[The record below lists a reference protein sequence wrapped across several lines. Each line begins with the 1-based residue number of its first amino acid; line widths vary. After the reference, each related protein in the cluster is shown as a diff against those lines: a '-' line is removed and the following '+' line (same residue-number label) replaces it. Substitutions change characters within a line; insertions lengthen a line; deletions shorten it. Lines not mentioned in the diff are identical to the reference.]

1 MRSPLSAKSKGSA
14 LSAGTDSRP
23 PETVDRRVRRTRS
36 AIVSAFN
43 RLILEGGYASVTP
56 AAIAAAAGVGRSTF
70 YEHFGGVD
78 DVLGQTLAT
87 ILSPLAAGCLEDTA
101 PESAARA
108 LEHFW
113 RNRRLG
119 RALISGPA
127 YRVVLRAFAAEFE
140 LVLARLPGPRSRD
153 DNLRPELIALQP
165 AAGQLALIDAWLL
178 GRSGHSPAQIARAL
192 HASGRA
198 SVMALIGPPPFD
210 GHSRKPTR

>member
-1 MRSPLSAKSKGSA
+1 MRSSLSAKSKGRA
-14 LSAGTDSRP
+14 LSSVTHSPP
-23 PETVDRRVRRTRS
+23 PEPVDRRVRRTRS

-56 AAIAAAAGVGRSTF
+56 AGIAAAAGVGRSTF

-78 DVLGQTLAT
+78 DVLGQTLAS
-87 ILSPLAAGCLEDTA
+87 IFSPLAAGCLEDTM
-101 PESAARA
+101 PEQASRA

-119 RALISGPA
+119 RALLSGPA

-140 LVLARLPGPRSRD
+140 SALARLPGSRVRHHS
-153 DNLRPELIALQP
+153 LKPELIALQL
-165 AAGQLALIDAWLL
+165 AAGQLALIDAWLM

-192 HASGRA
+192 HASGRPWVG
-198 SVMALIGPPPFD
+198 VMAP
-210 GHSRKPTR
+210 S

>member
-1 MRSPLSAKSKGSA
+1 MRSSLSAKSKGRA
-14 LSAGTDSRP
+14 LSAATHSRA
-23 PETVDRRVRRTRS
+23 PESVDRRVRRTRS

-56 AAIAAAAGVGRSTF
+56 AGIAAAAGVGRSTF

-87 ILSPLAAGCLEDTA
+87 ILSPLAAGCVEETM
-101 PESAARA
+101 PEQGPRA

-140 LVLARLPGPRSRD
+140 LVLSRLPGSRHGD
-153 DNLRPELIALQP
+153 DRLKPELIALQL

-178 GRSGHSPAQIARAL
+178 GRSGHSPAQIVRAL
-192 HASGRA
+192 RASGRA
-198 SVMALIGPPPFD
+198 SVMALMGPAHFD
-210 GHSRKPTR
+210 GA

>member
-1 MRSPLSAKSKGSA
+1 MRSSLSAKSKGRA
-14 LSAGTDSRP
+14 LSSVTRSRP
-23 PETVDRRVRRTRS
+23 PEPVDRRVRRTRS

-56 AAIAAAAGVGRSTF
+56 AGIAAAAGVGRSTF

-78 DVLGQTLAT
+78 DVLGQTLAS
-87 ILSPLAAGCLEDTA
+87 IFSPLAAGCLEDTM
-101 PESAARA
+101 PEQASRA

-119 RALISGPA
+119 RALLSGPA

-140 LVLARLPGPRSRD
+140 SALARLPGSRVRHHT
-153 DNLRPELIALQP
+153 LRPELIALQL
-165 AAGQLALIDAWLL
+165 AAGQLALIDAWLM

-192 HASGRA
+192 HASGRPWVG
-198 SVMALIGPPPFD
+198 VMAP
-210 GHSRKPTR
+210 S